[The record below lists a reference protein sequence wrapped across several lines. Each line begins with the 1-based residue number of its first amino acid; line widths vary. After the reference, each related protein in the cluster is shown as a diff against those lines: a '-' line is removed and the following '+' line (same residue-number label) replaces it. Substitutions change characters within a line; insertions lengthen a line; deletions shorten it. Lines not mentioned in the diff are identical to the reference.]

1 MLLIVIN
8 LTTKPQQNIPEW
20 FLDWPT
26 SWRRQQLPEFISML
40 SNERTFGRVWK
51 NYSNLERKQVSQ
63 QEQTITTSI
72 SICNKTI
79 NNCTFFYWKYILK
92 TNNACFDHT
101 FSPKMA
107 TVIFFRRFV
116 LKSSTDIYILLL
128 LYCDTLDTE
137 LLAQALEWQL
147 PNIVVQHEDM
157 DVLAEIMTHKSE
169 YF

>member
-1 MLLIVIN
+1 
-8 LTTKPQQNIPEW
+8 
-20 FLDWPT
+20 
-26 SWRRQQLPEFISML
+26 
-40 SNERTFGRVWK
+40 
-51 NYSNLERKQVSQ
+51 
-63 QEQTITTSI
+63 
-72 SICNKTI
+72 
-79 NNCTFFYWKYILK
+79 
-92 TNNACFDHT
+92 
-101 FSPKMA
+101 MA